1 MYPGSR
7 LGVRIYKDI
16 IGEWRW
22 TIYAGNGKAL
32 AVSSEGYHNKR
43 DCEHALGL
51 LGYADNF
58 VDFVADLI
66 ADLIIERYLR
76 RTAVKALLN
85 TL

>member
-1 MYPGSR
+1 MYPSAR
-7 LGVRIYKDI
+7 LGVRVYKDI

-43 DCEHALGL
+43 DCGHALGL

-58 VDFVADLI
+58 VDFVAE
-66 ADLIIERYLR
+66 LIIDRYLR

-85 TL
+85 IL